1 MAIKIKEYI
10 NKLSNGDD
18 RKIKILVAIGL
29 VGIVLIFAS
38 EFFTGNDSSPDSSDV
53 EGFNYEQY
61 TASLENKLEDVIS
74 SIDGVGEC
82 KIMITLENTNES
94 VYATDNELKSDD
106 NSVNQKDEY
115 VLYETENGE
124 TPVLIKEYMPQ
135 VQGVTVICDGGDN
148 RQIQEKIINSVTAL
162 FNISAS
168 RVSVAKIK
176 T

>member
-1 MAIKIKEYI
+1 MAIKIKDYI
-10 NKLSNGDD
+10 NKLSNGDN
-18 RKIKILVAIGL
+18 RKIKAVVAIGL
-29 VGIVLIFAS
+29 IGIILIFAS
-38 EFFTGNDSSPDSSDV
+38 EIFTGSDKSAENSSNEVFD
-53 EGFNYEQY
+53 YEQY

-168 RVSVAKIK
+168 RVSVSKIK
-176 T
+176 A

>member
-1 MAIKIKEYI
+1 MAIKIKDYI
-10 NKLSNGDD
+10 NKLSNGDN
-18 RKIKILVAIGL
+18 RKIKVIVAIGL
-29 VGIVLIFAS
+29 IGIILIFAS
-38 EFFTGNDSSPDSSDV
+38 EIFTGSDKSAENSSNDVFD
-53 EGFNYEQY
+53 YEQY
-61 TASLENKLEDVIS
+61 TASLESKLEDVIS

-94 VYATDNELKSDD
+94 VYATNNELKSDD

-168 RVSVAKIK
+168 RVSVSKIK
-176 T
+176 A